1 MNVLRSSCQFIIKLQ
16 SVNAANTGKR
26 YIRRWYGPFLR
37 EVTRRKEKAGPQKE
51 QPRSGFLE
59 WNFESEIY
67 AFNQRLSEKFN
78 LEYLSQAFTHN
89 SYILQ
94 EERKQREVG
103 IDDPQLNLYDNRSFI
118 QNGKALT
125 EKTVEAYLGFAM
137 PRTPTECIRAFK
149 EYLLSEEVLANR
161 ALLLGSKDI
170 ILAEEYPPSNETL
183 ANTFYALVGAL
194 AKSTNEIHTAKFIRD
209 FLITTLAEKDLNEI
223 FCPENPLEILN
234 QILTNEGKEHVEPR
248 IIAQSGVS
256 TLVPV
261 YRIGLYSNEQLI
273 SSGTESTIEDAIKVA
288 ALIALSKMFGF
299 ADSSYPMKFNL
310 EIDPSE
316 HPRNLPIHDWCTQN
330 VQKLMQ
336 KN

>member
-1 MNVLRSSCQFIIKLQ
+1 MNVLRSSCQFVIKLQ

-78 LEYLSQAFTHN
+78 LEILSQAFTHN

-103 IDDPQLNLYDNRSFI
+103 IDDPQLNLYDNRSLI

-149 EYLLSEEVLANR
+149 EYLLSE
-161 ALLLGSKDI
+161 
-170 ILAEEYPPSNETL
+170 EEYPPSNETL

-248 IIAQSGVS
+248 ILAQSGVN
-256 TLVPV
+256 TLMPV
-261 YRIGLYSNEQLI
+261 YRIGLYSNKQLI

-316 HPRNLPIHDWCTQN
+316 HPRNLPIHEWCTQN

>member
-26 YIRRWYGPFLR
+26 YIRRWYAPFLR
-37 EVTRRKEKAGPQKE
+37 EITRRKAKQGPPKE

-94 EERKQREVG
+94 EEQKQREVG

-137 PRTPTECIRAFK
+137 PRTPAECI
-149 EYLLSEEVLANR
+149 
-161 ALLLGSKDI
+161 
-170 ILAEEYPPSNETL
+170 
-183 ANTFYALVGAL
+183 
-194 AKSTNEIHTAKFIRD
+194 STNEIHTAKFIRD
-209 FLITTLAEKDLNEI
+209 FLITILAEKDLNEI

-248 IIAQSGVS
+248 LIAQSGVN

-261 YRIGLYSNEQLI
+261 YRVGLYSNKQLI

-310 EIDPSE
+310 EIDPSK
-316 HPRNLPIHDWCTQN
+316 HPKNLPIHEWCTQN